1 LFVSSRFQ
9 EDHLS
14 PQQLNELRKKAD
26 DYLERASGAVD
37 PLDERLWLGLARE
50 CLNLVSSTT
59 DLSHLDIPLA
69 PMGPGFAPDSGLGR

>member
-1 LFVSSRFQ
+1 MLFVSSRFQ

-37 PLDERLWLGLARE
+37 PQDERLWLGLARE
-50 CLNLVSSTT
+50 CLVSSTS
-59 DLSHLDIPLA
+59 DLSHLDVPLA
-69 PMGPGFAPDSGLGR
+69 PMGPGAAPDSGLGR